1 MNKVLVVGVGN
12 HQKHGINWLKE
23 KGYTV
28 FGIDENKEAIS
39 SKICDYFFHVNFEE
53 FNQILAIVSN
63 YGIDFSI
70 AFECDAA
77 VSVVNQINKIL
88 NNNNI
93 KEDLIRTSLD
103 KFFLRSLYVQ
113 FMNDARFMFTR
124 IQKQKDIADLKLLV
138 EKNYVIKPLD
148 SSGSRGVRLVN
159 NKSDLVSIYNTAK
172 IYSSD
177 KRTVILEDFV
187 DGQEIAI
194 DGFFLN
200 GKLLPLTISYKCRTM
215 PPYLMDEYI
224 VLSTNL
230 GDNSTKE
237 AILQLESLVNTLDA
251 KVSSPIHA
259 EFIVT
264 KDRVFLV
271 EYSLRGAGFNVFS
284 KWMQEIT
291 GLDNI
296 QTLVDMT
303 IKSKLSINGLQNKS
317 DQSILLGFFGS
328 DKSGVVNN
336 ISLSEEFRLYDNVL
350 DFSLYIKPGEHVNVL
365 TSGADRIG
373 HIVIKGQ
380 HQNIVSEFNRIK
392 QKINIS
398 LC

>member
-194 DGFFLN
+194 DGFF
-200 GKLLPLTISYKCRTM
+200 S
-215 PPYLMDEYI
+215 
-224 VLSTNL
+224 
-230 GDNSTKE
+230 
-237 AILQLESLVNTLDA
+237 
-251 KVSSPIHA
+251 
-259 EFIVT
+259 
-264 KDRVFLV
+264 
-271 EYSLRGAGFNVFS
+271 
-284 KWMQEIT
+284 
-291 GLDNI
+291 
-296 QTLVDMT
+296 
-303 IKSKLSINGLQNKS
+303 
-317 DQSILLGFFGS
+317 
-328 DKSGVVNN
+328 
-336 ISLSEEFRLYDNVL
+336 
-350 DFSLYIKPGEHVNVL
+350 
-365 TSGADRIG
+365 
-373 HIVIKGQ
+373 
-380 HQNIVSEFNRIK
+380 
-392 QKINIS
+392 
-398 LC
+398 